1 MMQLSLRNRIHLT
14 VFLIVATSSLIL
26 YFYFSGQQ
34 KELITKNFEQS
45 SNTFAV
51 TLALS
56 VQSAL
61 EVGDF
66 AAMQRAVRYAKADP
80 EVQFVVILD
89 EDGTA
94 IAAYPD
100 SLIDAQQRE
109 KRVGNAAITEAS
121 FDTADLTG
129 RVRVGR
135 TTSYFE
141 DELRNAQGF
150 AVLISLSS
158 LLLGVA
164 GAFWLARSI
173 AVPVLKI
180 QEAAMWLGQGD
191 LASRVHVETGGEIGK
206 LALAFNQMAD
216 DIQRYL
222 DAAQEATRA
231 KGEFLASMSHE
242 IRTPMNGVIGMTS
255 LLTQTALDEEQR
267 EYVETIRNSGD
278 SLLTIINDIL
288 DFSKIEA
295 GQLEL
300 EEHSFEIRTCIED
313 AIDVLALKASNKG
326 LELASLIMPDV
337 PHRVVGDSTRL
348 RQIIVNLVGNGI
360 KFTEQGE
367 VTVTVELQESVSVD
381 HIKLHLVVQD
391 TGIGI
396 PEEKKNR
403 LFRSFSQVDSS
414 TTRKYGGTGLGLAI
428 SKRLTTLMQGEI
440 WVESEPGQG
449 AAFHVTLMVKPD
461 GTQLGESAPQLLEGK
476 RVLVVDDNATNRR
489 ILSLQLAAWGM
500 DVSLAASGPEAL
512 KCRQKAAV
520 AGYPPFDLYLL
531 DYQMPVM
538 DGVSL
543 ARLLNRDV
551 ASQTPVLMLS
561 SLGTRIE
568 LLTNASFVSLH
579 KPAREQ
585 HLQQALMR
593 LLSTQTVPAAPPEI
607 ALPEIQAFSILLAED
622 HMINQKV
629 VVRFLEELGLQAD
642 VVANGREAVHA
653 VSARMYDVILMDTRM
668 PEMDGFSA
676 AQWMR
681 SNLPAAEQPYII
693 VMSVEEGLSTHQ
705 EETNDVDPEVMGGA
719 AIDAQISK
727 PVKISELKQA
737 LHHFQLLSQ
746 GLKVEAEK

>member
-1 MMQLSLRNRIHLT
+1 MMQLSLRNKIHLT
-14 VFLIVATSSLIL
+14 VFLIVAASSLIL
-26 YFYFSGQQ
+26 YAYFSGQQ
-34 KELITKNFEQS
+34 KELITQNFEKS

-80 EVQFVVILD
+80 EVLFVVLLD
-89 EDGTA
+89 EKDEA

-100 SLIDAQQRE
+100 SFVIDHERHIQRAE
-109 KRVGNAAITEAS
+109 ADITDAAYNTDE
-121 FDTADLTG
+121 LNG
-129 RVRVGR
+129 RILVGR
-135 TTSYFE
+135 STAHFE
-141 DELRNAQGF
+141 NELRKAQAF
-150 AVLISLSS
+150 AVLISLCS
-158 LLLGVA
+158 LLLGIA
-164 GAFWLARSI
+164 GAFWLAHSI

-180 QEAAMWLGQGD
+180 QQAASWLGQGD
-191 LASRVHVETGGEIGK
+191 LQYRVKVETEDEIGQ
-206 LALAFNQMAD
+206 LAHAFNQMAD

-300 EEHSFEIRTCIED
+300 EEHSFEIRTCVED
-313 AIDVLALKASNKG
+313 AIDVLALKASDKG
-326 LELASLIMPDV
+326 LELASLVMPDV
-337 PHRVVGDSTRL
+337 PQRVIGDSTRL

-360 KFTEQGE
+360 KFTEKGE
-367 VTVTVELQESVSVD
+367 VTVTVELQETPSD
-381 HIKLHLVVQD
+381 NLIKLHLVVQD

-449 AAFHVTLMVKPD
+449 AAFHVTLLVKPD
-461 GTQLGESAPQLLEGK
+461 RVQVGEPSPQLFAGK

-489 ILSLQLAAWGM
+489 ILSLQLSSWEM
-500 DVSLAASGPEAL
+500 DVTLAASGPEAL
-512 KCRQKAAV
+512 QLKQQAAV
-520 AGYPPFDLYLL
+520 AGLPPYDLFLL

-543 ARLLNRDV
+543 ARMLNMDSTR
-551 ASQTPVLMLS
+551 QTPILMLS

-568 LLTNASFVSLH
+568 LMTSASFISLH

-585 HLQQALMR
+585 HLKEAMGR
-593 LLSTQTVPAAPPEI
+593 LFSERDLEEKPADEG
-607 ALPEIQAFSILLAED
+607 LPVLQPFSILLAED
-622 HMINQKV
+622 HVINQKV
-629 VVRFLEELGLQAD
+629 VVRFLEQLGLQAD
-642 VVANGREAVHA
+642 VVANGEEVVKAI
-653 VSARMYDVILMDTRM
+653 SARMYDVVLMDTRM
-668 PEMDGFSA
+668 PEMDGYGA

-693 VMSVEEGLSTHQ
+693 AMLAEEKLSTMDQ
-705 EETNDVDPEVMGGA
+705 SERNTEEHEQLNDH
-719 AIDAQISK
+719 ISK
-727 PVKISELKQA
+727 PVKLSELKMA
-737 LHHFQLLSQ
+737 LLQYQ
-746 GLKVEAEK
+746 LKVTGIASVKETSA